1 MGIIKLRENE
11 AIVRGNPG
19 LTEIKIKGVLKK
31 SLVLLTI
38 LLLVS
43 FVIIEGVILMEGR
56 KEEPPQVDYVIV
68 LGARLYG
75 DLPSPA
81 LLERLRVAKDYL
93 LENEHSRV
101 VVTGGQGTDELIPE
115 AHAMENFLVE
125 NGIEE
130 DRIIV
135 EDKATSTFENMK
147 YSKELIMEEGTVS
160 PKVLIVTNKHHI
172 FRAKLLAERQGM
184 DPYGLPASI
193 PPTILFQSYIREY
206 FAVVKSVIFDH

>member
-1 MGIIKLRENE
+1 MKDFIR
-11 AIVRGNPG
+11 
-19 LTEIKIKGVLKK
+19 K
-31 SLVLLTI
+31 SLIILAI

-43 FVIIEGVILMEGR
+43 FVLVEGIILMEG
-56 KEEPPQVDYVIV
+56 KKAEPPRADYVIV

-81 LLERLRVAKDYL
+81 LMERLRVARDYL
-93 LENEHSRV
+93 LENGDSIA

-115 AHAMENFLVE
+115 AHAMKNFLVE

>member
-1 MGIIKLRENE
+1 MFDGWDEMKCFVRNSTVALAIIL
-11 AIVRGNPG
+11 I
-19 LTEIKIKGVLKK
+19 
-31 SLVLLTI
+31 
-38 LLLVS
+38 VS
-43 FVIIEGVILMEGR
+43 FVLIEGIILMEGSE
-56 KEEPPQVDYVIV
+56 EEPPQVDYVIV

-93 LENEHSRV
+93 LENEDSRV

-147 YSKELIMEEGTVS
+147 YSKELIMEEGTVN

-172 FRAKLLAERQGM
+172 FRAKLLAER
-184 DPYGLPASI
+184 
-193 PPTILFQSYIREY
+193 
-206 FAVVKSVIFDH
+206 